1 MTNKNTA
8 QADADDLVAR
18 LEDEARRYE
27 NELPPRHQ
35 DMNCLRRVELMQEA
49 ADALRTSE
57 PLLRDAREAQSTS
70 ASEAPMGNELKLFPE
85 LLRFVERMENA
96 NLPNLV
102 FNGMG
107 IAKVA
112 DIRAALDRL
121 QRAEQALRE
130 ISYYTPFRTH
140 EAGMV
145 VDEQA
150 AEIARDYFTEQE
162 ARDDR

>member
-1 MTNKNTA
+1 
-8 QADADDLVAR
+8 
-18 LEDEARRYE
+18 
-27 NELPPRHQ
+27 
-35 DMNCLRRVELMQEA
+35 
-49 ADALRTSE
+49 
-57 PLLRDAREAQSTS
+57 
-70 ASEAPMGNELKLFPE
+70 MGNELKLFPE